1 MGAFL
6 IVYNV
11 ETVLQYFMQIY
22 ILFYFMIKNLII
34 AVSNKHFVV
43 VKNSRSLGL
52 QLHSSRGTRSQA
64 GAAAPGLTAGGGPP
78 RPAHRAGPAPDSTC
92 VFVCRKGK
100 RG

>member
-34 AVSNKHFVV
+34 AVLLLK
-43 VKNSRSLGL
+43 
-52 QLHSSRGTRSQA
+52 
-64 GAAAPGLTAGGGPP
+64 TAGP
-78 RPAHRAGPAPDSTC
+78 
-92 VFVCRKGK
+92 
-100 RG
+100 